1 MIHRVNGF
9 NVWRGVLVSGLFT
22 SPAAAQLQ
30 AFPKVEHF
38 AYPAAGPRV
47 AGIVGRV
54 VRETL
59 GDSRFGPEREADVW
73 VGGNLPLMGFARGDR
88 PAFVGLT
95 IRVGGRF
102 SLDDP
107 GSALISNDWVVGLH
121 GVVDRGPWRFAGE
134 LFHES
139 SHLGDE
145 YAARFAARRLDWTR
159 GVAALWVRR
168 TAGAIQLHATIGYTL
183 IDALPL
189 RRESAGVGATYRAHW
204 GSALGA
210 AVHPVVAVFSEGQ
223 AYAGWKMTTSTR
235 IGLELE
241 RAGQRASIGFVSL
254 HGTSTQR
261 QFYNRR
267 SRYWGGELRFS
278 W

>member
-1 MIHRVNGF
+1 MIRPVNGF
-9 NVWRGVLVSGLFT
+9 NVWRTVLVSSVAL
-22 SPAAAQLQ
+22 SPAAAQVR
-30 AFPKVEHF
+30 AFPNVEHF

-59 GDSRFGPEREADVW
+59 GDSRFGREREADVW
-73 VGGNLPLMGFARGDR
+73 VGANLPVLGLTGGAR
-88 PAFVGLT
+88 PAFAGLT
-95 IRVGGRF
+95 MRVGGRF

-121 GVVDRGPWRFAGE
+121 GVVDRGPWRLAGE

-145 YAARFAARRLDWTR
+145 YGQRFAARRLDWTR
-159 GVAALWVRR
+159 EVAALWVRR
-168 TAGAIQLHATIGYTL
+168 TVGRVQLHGTVGYTL

-189 RRESAGVGATYRAHW
+189 RRGSAGIGAEYRATW
-204 GSALGA
+204 GNALGA
-210 AVHPVVAVFSEGQ
+210 AVRPIVSVFSEGQ
-223 AYAGWKMTTSTR
+223 AYAGWKMTTTTR
-235 IGLELE
+235 IGLELD
-241 RAGQRASIGFVSL
+241 RNGQRAAIGFVSL
-254 HGTSTQR
+254 NGTSTQR
-261 QFYNRR
+261 QFYNRN
-267 SRYWGGELRFS
+267 SRYWGGELRFT